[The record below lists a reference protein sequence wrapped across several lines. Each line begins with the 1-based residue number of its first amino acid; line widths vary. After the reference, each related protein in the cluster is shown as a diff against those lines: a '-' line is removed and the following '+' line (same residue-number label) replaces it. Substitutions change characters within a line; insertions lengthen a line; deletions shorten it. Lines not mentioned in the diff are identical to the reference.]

1 MSEQF
6 KALILDQKGEE
17 FTREVKS
24 VDKSF
29 LKHGDVTIKVDY
41 SDLNFKDGMILKNG
55 GKLVK
60 DFPHIP
66 GIDFAGTVES
76 SESDKFKKGDRVILT
91 GWRVGEVFFG
101 GYSQYAKV
109 QDDFLV
115 KMPDDLDSKK
125 AMILGT
131 AGLTALMCVLA
142 IQARETILLGE
153 PVKDV
158 LVTGATGG
166 VGSVAVLALSKLGYN
181 VSAVT
186 GKKDKADFLKSLGAK
201 TIVDRSEMDQD
212 ARPIDKGLYDG
223 VVDTT
228 GGKILAKALSHT
240 KPNGIVAACGLASSI
255 KLETTVMPFII
266 RGVKL
271 WGIDSVTAPAKRRE
285 FLWSQANNYIDFNI
299 LSEGV
304 QEWSL
309 DDLVQNSSKILKGE
323 ISGRVIV
330 DVNK

>member
-1 MSEQF
+1 MAF
-6 KALILDQKGEE
+6 KALVVNQEGEN
-17 FTREVKS
+17 FTREIKEVEQ
-24 VDKSF
+24 SF
-29 LKHGDVTIKVDY
+29 LKHGNVLVKVEY
-41 SDLNFKDGMILKNG
+41 SSLNYKDGMILKNG

-60 DFPHIP
+60 DYPHIP

-240 KPNGIVAACGLASSI
+240 RPNGIVAACGLASSY

-271 WGIDSVTAPAKRRE
+271 WGIDSVSAPFKRRE
-285 FLWSQANNYIDFNI
+285 FLWSQANSYIDFSK

-309 DDLVQNSSKILKGE
+309 DDLIQNSSKILKGE

>member
-1 MSEQF
+1 MSF
-6 KALILDQKGEE
+6 KAIVLNKDGEN
-17 FTREVKS
+17 FTREVKE
-24 VDKSF
+24 VEKSF
-29 LKHGDVTIKVDY
+29 LTHGNVLVKVDY
-41 SDLNFKDGMILKNG
+41 SSLNFKDGMILKNG
-55 GKLVK
+55 GNLVK
-60 DFPHIP
+60 DYPHIP
-66 GIDFAGTVES
+66 GIDFAGTVEE
-76 SESDKFKKGDRVILT
+76 SESGKFKKGDKVILT

-115 KMPDDLDSKK
+115 KMPNDLDSKK

-142 IQARETILLGE
+142 IQARETILLGD
-153 PVKDV
+153 PIKDV

-186 GKKDKADFLKSLGAK
+186 GKKDKSDFLKSLGANN
-201 TIVDRSEMDQD
+201 IVDRSELDQD

-240 KPNGIVAACGLASSI
+240 RPNGIVAACGLASSY

-285 FLWSQANNYIDFNI
+285 FLWSQATTYIDFNK

-304 QEWSL
+304 QEWGL
-309 DDLVQNSSKILKGE
+309 EDLVQNSSEILKGQ

-330 DVNK
+330 NVNK

>member
-1 MSEQF
+1 MSF
-6 KALILDQKGEE
+6 KAIVLNKDGEN
-17 FTREVKS
+17 FTRELKEVE
-24 VDKSF
+24 KSF
-29 LKHGDVTIKVDY
+29 LTHGNVLVKVDY
-41 SDLNFKDGMILKNG
+41 SSLNFKDGMILKNG
-55 GKLVK
+55 GNLVK
-60 DFPHIP
+60 DYPHIP
-66 GIDFAGTVES
+66 GIDFAGTVEE
-76 SESDKFKKGDRVILT
+76 SESGKFKKGDKVILT

-115 KMPDDLDSKK
+115 KMPNDLDSKK

-153 PVKDV
+153 PIKDV

-186 GKKDKADFLKSLGAK
+186 GKKDKSDFLKSFGANN
-201 TIVDRSEMDQD
+201 IVDRSELDQD

-240 KPNGIVAACGLASSI
+240 RPNGIVAACGLASSY

-285 FLWSQANNYIDFNI
+285 FLWSQATNYIDFNK

-304 QEWSL
+304 QEWGL
-309 DDLVQNSSKILKGE
+309 ENLIQNSSKILKGQ
-323 ISGRVIV
+323 ISGRVIIN
-330 DVNK
+330 VNK

>member
-1 MSEQF
+1 MSF
-6 KALILDQKGEE
+6 KAIVLNKDGEN
-17 FTREVKS
+17 FTREVKE
-24 VDKSF
+24 VEKSF
-29 LKHGDVTIKVDY
+29 LTHGNVLVKVDY
-41 SDLNFKDGMILKNG
+41 SSLNFKDGMILKNG
-55 GKLVK
+55 GNLVK
-60 DFPHIP
+60 DYPHIP
-66 GIDFAGTVES
+66 GIDFAGTVEE
-76 SESDKFKKGDRVILT
+76 SESGKFKKGDKVILT

-115 KMPDDLDSKK
+115 KMPNDLDSKK

-153 PVKDV
+153 SIKDV

-186 GKKDKADFLKSLGAK
+186 GKKDKSDFLKSLGANN
-201 TIVDRSEMDQD
+201 IVDRSEIDQD

-240 KPNGIVAACGLASSI
+240 RPNGIVAACGLASSY

-285 FLWSQANNYIDFNI
+285 FLWSQANTYVDFNQ

-304 QEWSL
+304 QEWGL
-309 DDLVQNSSKILKGE
+309 EDLVQNSSEILKGQ

-330 DVNK
+330 NVNK

>member
-1 MSEQF
+1 
-6 KALILDQKGEE
+6 
-17 FTREVKS
+17 
-24 VDKSF
+24 
-29 LKHGDVTIKVDY
+29 
-41 SDLNFKDGMILKNG
+41 MILKNG

-60 DFPHIP
+60 EYPHIP
-66 GIDFAGTVES
+66 GIDFSGTVEDS
-76 SESDKFKKGDRVILT
+76 QSDKFKKGDKVILT
-91 GWRVGEVFFG
+91 GWRVGEIYFG

-115 KMPDDLDSKK
+115 KMPSDIDSKK

-153 PVKDV
+153 PIKDV

-186 GKKDKADFLKSLGAK
+186 GKKDKADYLKSLGAN
-201 TIVDRSEMDQD
+201 TILDRQEMDQE
-212 ARPIDKGLYDG
+212 ARPLDKALYDG

-240 KPNGIVAACGLASSI
+240 KPNGIVAACGLASSF
-255 KLETTVMPFII
+255 KLETTVMPFLI

-271 WGIDSVTAPAKRRE
+271 WGIDSVTAPIKRRD
-285 FLWSQANNYIDFNI
+285 FLWSQATTYIDFEK
-299 LSEGV
+299 LLDGV
-304 QEWSL
+304 EEWSL
-309 DDLVQNSSKILKGE
+309 DDLAKNSSKILKGE
-323 ISGRVIV
+323 IAGRVIV
-330 DVNK
+330 NVNK

>member
-1 MSEQF
+1 MAF
-6 KALILDQKGEE
+6 KALVVNQEGEN
-17 FTREVKS
+17 FTREIKEVEQ
-24 VDKSF
+24 SF
-29 LKHGDVTIKVDY
+29 LKHGNVLVKVEY
-41 SDLNFKDGMILKNG
+41 SSLNYKDGMILKNG

-186 GKKDKADFLKSLGAK
+186 GKKDKSDFLKSLGAK

-285 FLWSQANNYIDFNI
+285 FLWSQANNYIDFNV

-309 DDLVQNSSKILKGE
+309 DDLIQNSSKILKGE

>member
-1 MSEQF
+1 VSF
-6 KALILDQKGEE
+6 KAIIVNQEGEN
-17 FTREVKS
+17 FTREVKEI
-24 VDKSF
+24 DKSF
-29 LKHGDVTIKVDY
+29 LNQGNVLVKVDY
-41 SDLNFKDGMILKNG
+41 SSLNYKDGMIVKNG

-66 GIDFAGTVES
+66 GIDFAGTVEE
-76 SESDKFKKGDRVILT
+76 SESEKFKAGDKVILT
-91 GWRVGEVFFG
+91 GWRVGEIYFG

-109 QDDFLV
+109 KDEFLV
-115 KMPDDLDSKK
+115 KMPSDLDSKK

-153 PVKDV
+153 PIKDV

-186 GKKDKADFLKSLGAK
+186 GKKNKADFLKSLGASE
-201 TIVDRSEMDQD
+201 IVNREDLDQD
-212 ARPIDKGLYDG
+212 AKPLDKALYDG

-240 KPNGIVAACGLASSI
+240 RPNGMVAACGLASSF

-266 RGVKL
+266 RGIKL
-271 WGIDSVTAPAKRRE
+271 WGIDSVTAPSKRRE
-285 FLWSQANNYIDFNI
+285 FLWSQATSYIDFNK

-309 DDLVQNSSKILKGE
+309 DDVVNNSSKILKGE

-330 DVNK
+330 NVNK

>member
-1 MSEQF
+1 MSF
-6 KALILDQKGEE
+6 KAIIVNQEGEN
-17 FTREVKS
+17 FTREVKEI
-24 VDKSF
+24 DKSF
-29 LKHGDVTIKVDY
+29 LNQGNVLVKVDY
-41 SDLNFKDGMILKNG
+41 SSLNYKDGMIVKNG

-66 GIDFAGTVES
+66 GIDFAGTVEE
-76 SESDKFKKGDRVILT
+76 SESDKFKAGDKVILT
-91 GWRVGEVFFG
+91 GWRVGEIYFG

-109 QDDFLV
+109 KDEFLV
-115 KMPDDLDSKK
+115 KMPNDLDSKK

-153 PVKDV
+153 PIKDV

-186 GKKDKADFLKSLGAK
+186 GKQDKADFLKSLGASE
-201 TIVDRSEMDQD
+201 IVKREDLDQD
-212 ARPIDKGLYDG
+212 AKPLDKALYDG

-240 KPNGIVAACGLASSI
+240 RPNGMVAACGLASSF

-266 RGVKL
+266 RGIKL
-271 WGIDSVTAPAKRRE
+271 WGIDSVTAPSKRRE
-285 FLWSQANNYIDFNI
+285 FLWSQATSYIDFNK

-309 DDLVQNSSKILKGE
+309 DDVVNNSSKILKGE

-330 DVNK
+330 NVNK

>member
-1 MSEQF
+1 MSF
-6 KALILDQKGEE
+6 KAIIVNQEGEN
-17 FTREVKS
+17 FTREVKEI
-24 VDKSF
+24 DKSF
-29 LKHGDVTIKVDY
+29 LNQGNVLVKVDY
-41 SDLNFKDGMILKNG
+41 SSLNYKDGMIIKNG

-66 GIDFAGTVES
+66 GIDFAGTVEE
-76 SESDKFKKGDRVILT
+76 SESDKFKAGDKVILT
-91 GWRVGEVFFG
+91 GWRVGEIYFG

-109 QDDFLV
+109 KDEFLV
-115 KMPDDLDSKK
+115 KMPKDLDSKK

-153 PVKDV
+153 PIKDV

-181 VSAVT
+181 VTAVT
-186 GKKDKADFLKSLGAK
+186 GKQDKANFLKSLGA
-201 TIVDRSEMDQD
+201 SEIAKREDLDQD
-212 ARPIDKGLYDG
+212 AKPLDKALYDG

-240 KPNGIVAACGLASSI
+240 RPNGMVAACGLASSF

-266 RGVKL
+266 RGIKL
-271 WGIDSVTAPAKRRE
+271 WGIDSVTAPSKRRE
-285 FLWSQANNYIDFNI
+285 FLWSQATSYIDFNK

-309 DDLVQNSSKILKGE
+309 EDVVNNSSKILKGE

-330 DVNK
+330 NVNK

>member
-1 MSEQF
+1 MAF
-6 KALILDQKGEE
+6 KALVVNQEGEN
-17 FTREVKS
+17 FTREIKEVEQ
-24 VDKSF
+24 SF
-29 LKHGDVTIKVDY
+29 LKHGNVLVKVEY
-41 SDLNFKDGMILKNG
+41 SSLNYKDGMILKNG

-186 GKKDKADFLKSLGAK
+186 GKKDKSDFLKSLGAK

-309 DDLVQNSSKILKGE
+309 DDLIQNSSKILKGE

>member
-1 MSEQF
+1 MAF
-6 KALILDQKGEE
+6 KALVVNQEGEN
-17 FTREVKS
+17 FTREIKEVEQ
-24 VDKSF
+24 SF
-29 LKHGDVTIKVDY
+29 LKHGNVLVKVEY
-41 SDLNFKDGMILKNG
+41 SSLNYKDGMILKNG

-271 WGIDSVTAPAKRRE
+271 WGIDSVTAPSKRRE
-285 FLWSQANNYIDFNI
+285 FLWSQANNYIDFNV

>member
-1 MSEQF
+1 MNF
-6 KALILDQKGEE
+6 KALIINQQDEN
-17 FTREVKS
+17 FTREVKNIDS
-24 VDKSF
+24 SF
-29 LKHGDVTIKVDY
+29 LKHGNVLVKVDY
-41 SDLNFKDGMILKNG
+41 SSLNYKDGMILKNG

-60 DFPHIP
+60 EYPHIP
-66 GIDFAGTVES
+66 GIDFAGTVEDS
-76 SESDKFKKGDRVILT
+76 QSDKFKKGDKVILT
-91 GWRVGEVFFG
+91 GWRVGEIYFG

-115 KMPDDLDSKK
+115 KMPSDIDSKK

-153 PVKDV
+153 PIKDV

-186 GKKDKADFLKSLGAK
+186 GKKDKADYLKSLGAN
-201 TIVDRSEMDQD
+201 TILDRQEMDQE
-212 ARPIDKGLYDG
+212 ARPLDKALYDG

-240 KPNGIVAACGLASSI
+240 KPNGIVAACGLASSF
-255 KLETTVMPFII
+255 KLETTVMPFLI

-271 WGIDSVTAPAKRRE
+271 WGIDSVTAPTKRRD
-285 FLWSQANNYIDFNI
+285 FLWSQATTYIDFEK
-299 LSEGV
+299 LLDGV
-304 QEWSL
+304 EEWSL
-309 DDLVQNSSKILKGE
+309 DDLAKNSSKILKGE
-323 ISGRVIV
+323 IAGRVIV
-330 DVNK
+330 NVNK

>member
-1 MSEQF
+1 MAF
-6 KALILDQKGEE
+6 KAIIINKNGEN
-17 FTREVKS
+17 FTREVKEI
-24 VDKSF
+24 DQSF
-29 LKHGDVTIKVDY
+29 LKHGNVLVKIDY
-41 SDLNFKDGMILKNG
+41 SSLNYKDGMILKNG
-55 GKLVK
+55 GSLVK
-60 DFPHIP
+60 EYPHVP
-66 GIDFAGTVES
+66 GIDFSGTVEK
-76 SESDKFKKGDRVILT
+76 SESQKFSKGDKVILT
-91 GWRVGEVFFG
+91 GWRVGEIYYG

-115 KMPDDLDSKK
+115 KMPSNLDSKK

-153 PVKDV
+153 PIKDV

-186 GKKDKADFLKSLGAK
+186 GKKDKAEFLKSLGAK
-201 TIVDRSEMDQD
+201 NIVSRDEMDQD

-228 GGKILAKALSHT
+228 GGKILSKALSHT
-240 KPNGIVAACGLASSI
+240 RPYGIVAACGLASSY

-271 WGIDSVTAPAKRRE
+271 WGIDSATAPAKRRE
-285 FLWSQANNYIDFNI
+285 FLWSQATTYIDFAK

-304 QEWSL
+304 QEWGL
-309 DDLVQNSSKILKGE
+309 NDLVDNSSKILKGE
-323 ISGRVIV
+323 VSGRVIV
-330 DVNK
+330 NVNK

>member
-1 MSEQF
+1 MSF
-6 KALILDQKGEE
+6 KAIVLNKDGEN
-17 FTREVKS
+17 FTRKVKEVE
-24 VDKSF
+24 KSF
-29 LKHGDVTIKVDY
+29 LTHGNVLVKVDY
-41 SDLNFKDGMILKNG
+41 SSLNFKDGMILKNG
-55 GKLVK
+55 GNLVK
-60 DFPHIP
+60 DYPHIP
-66 GIDFAGTVES
+66 GIDFAGTVEE
-76 SESDKFKKGDRVILT
+76 SESGKFKKGDKVILT

-109 QDDFLV
+109 QDNFLV
-115 KMPDDLDSKK
+115 KMPNDLDSKK

-153 PVKDV
+153 PIKDV

-186 GKKDKADFLKSLGAK
+186 GKKDKSDFLKSLGANN
-201 TIVDRSEMDQD
+201 IVDRSELDLD

-240 KPNGIVAACGLASSI
+240 RPNGIVAACGLASSY

-285 FLWSQANNYIDFNI
+285 FLWSQATSYIDFNK

-304 QEWSL
+304 QEWGL
-309 DDLVQNSSKILKGE
+309 EDLVQNSSEILKGQ

-330 DVNK
+330 NVNK

>member
-1 MSEQF
+1 MNF
-6 KALILDQKGEE
+6 KAIVVNQEGEN
-17 FTREVKS
+17 FTREVKEI
-24 VDKSF
+24 DKSF
-29 LKHGDVTIKVDY
+29 LNQGNVLVKIDY
-41 SDLNFKDGMILKNG
+41 SSLNYKDGMILKNG
-55 GKLVK
+55 GRLVK

-66 GIDFAGTVES
+66 GIDFAGTVE
-76 SESDKFKKGDRVILT
+76 ESDSDKYKAGDKVILT
-91 GWRVGEVFFG
+91 GWRVGEIYFG

-109 QDDFLV
+109 KDEFLV
-115 KMPDDLDSKK
+115 KMPKDLDSKK

-142 IQARETILLGE
+142 IQARETILLGD
-153 PVKDV
+153 PIKDV

-166 VGSVAVLALSKLGYN
+166 VGSVAVLALSNLGYN

-201 TIVDRSEMDQD
+201 EIVNREDLDQD
-212 ARPIDKGLYDG
+212 AKPLDKALYDG

-240 KPNGIVAACGLASSI
+240 RPNGMVAACGLASSF

-266 RGVKL
+266 RGIKL
-271 WGIDSVTAPAKRRE
+271 WGVDSVTAPTKRRE
-285 FLWSQANNYIDFNI
+285 FLWSQAANYINFDK

-309 DDLVQNSSKILKGE
+309 DDIVNNSSKILKGE

-330 DVNK
+330 NVNK

>member
-1 MSEQF
+1 MSF
-6 KALILDQKGEE
+6 KAIVLNKDGEN
-17 FTREVKS
+17 FTREVKE
-24 VDKSF
+24 VEKSF
-29 LKHGDVTIKVDY
+29 LTHGNVLVKVDY
-41 SDLNFKDGMILKNG
+41 SSLNFKDGMILKNG
-55 GKLVK
+55 GNLVK
-60 DFPHIP
+60 DYPHIP
-66 GIDFAGTVES
+66 GIDFAGTVEE
-76 SESDKFKKGDRVILT
+76 SESGKFKKGDKVILT

-115 KMPDDLDSKK
+115 KMPNDLDSKK

-153 PVKDV
+153 PIKDV

-186 GKKDKADFLKSLGAK
+186 GKKNKSDFLKSLGANN
-201 TIVDRSEMDQD
+201 IVDRSELDQD

-240 KPNGIVAACGLASSI
+240 RPNGIVAACGLASSY

-285 FLWSQANNYIDFNI
+285 FLWSQANTYVDFNK

-304 QEWSL
+304 QEWGL
-309 DDLVQNSSKILKGE
+309 EDLVQNSSEILKGQ

-330 DVNK
+330 NVNK

>member
-1 MSEQF
+1 MAF
-6 KALILDQKGEE
+6 KALVVNQEGEN
-17 FTREVKS
+17 FTREIKEVEQ
-24 VDKSF
+24 SF
-29 LKHGDVTIKVDY
+29 LKHGNVLVKVKY
-41 SDLNFKDGMILKNG
+41 SSLNYKDGMILKNG

-309 DDLVQNSSKILKGE
+309 DDLIQNSSKILKGE

>member
-1 MSEQF
+1 MSF
-6 KALILDQKGEE
+6 KAIVLNKDGEN
-17 FTREVKS
+17 FTREVKE
-24 VDKSF
+24 VEKSF
-29 LKHGDVTIKVDY
+29 LTHGNVLVKVDY
-41 SDLNFKDGMILKNG
+41 SSLNFKDGMILKNG
-55 GKLVK
+55 GNLVK
-60 DFPHIP
+60 DYPHIP
-66 GIDFAGTVES
+66 GIDFAGTVEE
-76 SESDKFKKGDRVILT
+76 SESGKFKKGDKVILT

-115 KMPDDLDSKK
+115 KMPNDLDSKK

-153 PVKDV
+153 PIKDV

-186 GKKDKADFLKSLGAK
+186 GKKDKSDFLKSLGANN
-201 TIVDRSEMDQD
+201 IVDRSELDQD

-240 KPNGIVAACGLASSI
+240 RPNGIVAACGLASSY
-255 KLETTVMPFII
+255 KLDTTVMPFII

-285 FLWSQANNYIDFNI
+285 FLWSQATTYIDFNK

-304 QEWSL
+304 QEWGL
-309 DDLVQNSSKILKGE
+309 EDLVQNSSEILKGQ

-330 DVNK
+330 NVNK

>member
-1 MSEQF
+1 MSF
-6 KALILDQKGEE
+6 KAIVLNKDGEN
-17 FTREVKS
+17 FTREVKE
-24 VDKSF
+24 VEKSF
-29 LKHGDVTIKVDY
+29 LTHGNVLVKVDY
-41 SDLNFKDGMILKNG
+41 SSLNFKDGMILKNG
-55 GKLVK
+55 GNLVK
-60 DFPHIP
+60 DYPHIP
-66 GIDFAGTVES
+66 GIDFAGTVEE
-76 SESDKFKKGDRVILT
+76 SETGKFKKGDKVILT

-115 KMPDDLDSKK
+115 KMPNDLDSKK

-153 PVKDV
+153 PIKDV

-186 GKKDKADFLKSLGAK
+186 GKKDKSDFLKSLGANN
-201 TIVDRSEMDQD
+201 IVDRSELDQD

-240 KPNGIVAACGLASSI
+240 RLNGIVAACGLASSY

-285 FLWSQANNYIDFNI
+285 FLWSQATTYIDFNK

-304 QEWSL
+304 QEWGL
-309 DDLVQNSSKILKGE
+309 EDLVQNSSEILKGQ

-330 DVNK
+330 NVNK

>member
-1 MSEQF
+1 MSF
-6 KALILDQKGEE
+6 KAIVLNKDGEN
-17 FTREVKS
+17 FTREVKE
-24 VDKSF
+24 VEKSF
-29 LKHGDVTIKVDY
+29 LTHGNVLVKVDY
-41 SDLNFKDGMILKNG
+41 SSLNFKDGMILKNG
-55 GKLVK
+55 GNLVK
-60 DFPHIP
+60 DYPHIP
-66 GIDFAGTVES
+66 GIDFAGTVEE
-76 SESDKFKKGDRVILT
+76 SESGKFKKGDKVILT

-115 KMPDDLDSKK
+115 KMPNDLDSKK

-153 PVKDV
+153 PIKDV

-186 GKKDKADFLKSLGAK
+186 GKKDKSDFLKSLGANN
-201 TIVDRSEMDQD
+201 IVDRSGLDQD

-240 KPNGIVAACGLASSI
+240 RPNGIVAACGLASSY

-271 WGIDSVTAPAKRRE
+271 WGIDSVTAPAKRRD
-285 FLWSQANNYIDFNI
+285 FLWSQATTYIDFNK
-299 LSEGV
+299 LSKGV
-304 QEWSL
+304 QEWGL
-309 DDLVQNSSKILKGE
+309 EDLVQNSSEILKGQ

-330 DVNK
+330 NVNK

>member
-1 MSEQF
+1 MSF
-6 KALILDQKGEE
+6 KAIVLNKDGEN
-17 FTREVKS
+17 FTREVKE
-24 VDKSF
+24 VEKSF
-29 LKHGDVTIKVDY
+29 LTHGNVLVKVDY
-41 SDLNFKDGMILKNG
+41 SSLNFKDGMILKNG
-55 GKLVK
+55 GNLVK
-60 DFPHIP
+60 DYPHIP
-66 GIDFAGTVES
+66 GIDFAGTVEE
-76 SESDKFKKGDRVILT
+76 SESGKFKKGDKVILT

-115 KMPDDLDSKK
+115 KMPNDLDSKK

-153 PVKDV
+153 PIKDV

-186 GKKDKADFLKSLGAK
+186 GKKNKSDFLKSLGANN
-201 TIVDRSEMDQD
+201 IVDRSELDQD

-240 KPNGIVAACGLASSI
+240 RPNGIVAACGLASSY

-285 FLWSQANNYIDFNI
+285 FLWSQATTYIDFNK

-309 DDLVQNSSKILKGE
+309 EDLVQNSSEILKGQ
-323 ISGRVIV
+323 ITGRVIV
-330 DVNK
+330 NVNK

>member
-1 MSEQF
+1 MSF
-6 KALILDQKGEE
+6 KAIVLNKDGEN
-17 FTREVKS
+17 FTREVKE
-24 VDKSF
+24 VEKSF
-29 LKHGDVTIKVDY
+29 LTHGNVLVKVDY
-41 SDLNFKDGMILKNG
+41 SSLNFKDGMILKNG
-55 GKLVK
+55 GNLVK
-60 DFPHIP
+60 DYPHIP
-66 GIDFAGTVES
+66 GIDFSGTVEE
-76 SESDKFKKGDRVILT
+76 SESGKFKKGDKVILT

-115 KMPDDLDSKK
+115 KMPNDLDSKK

-153 PVKDV
+153 PIKDV

-186 GKKDKADFLKSLGAK
+186 GKKDKSGFLKSLGANN
-201 TIVDRSEMDQD
+201 IVDRSELDQD

-240 KPNGIVAACGLASSI
+240 RPNGIVAACGLASSY

-285 FLWSQANNYIDFNI
+285 FLWSQATTYIDFNQ

-304 QEWSL
+304 QEWGL
-309 DDLVQNSSKILKGE
+309 EDLVQNSSKILKGQ

-330 DVNK
+330 NVNK

>member
-1 MSEQF
+1 MTF
-6 KALILDQKGEE
+6 KAIVLNKDGEN
-17 FTREVKS
+17 FTREVKE
-24 VDKSF
+24 VEKSF
-29 LKHGDVTIKVDY
+29 LTHGNVLVKIDY
-41 SDLNFKDGMILKNG
+41 SSLNFKDGMILKNG
-55 GKLVK
+55 GNLVK
-60 DFPHIP
+60 DYPHIP
-66 GIDFAGTVES
+66 GIDFAGTVEE
-76 SESDKFKKGDRVILT
+76 SESDKFKKGDKVILT

-109 QDDFLV
+109 QDEFLV
-115 KMPDDLDSKK
+115 KMPNDLDSKK

-153 PVKDV
+153 PIKDV

-186 GKKDKADFLKSLGAK
+186 GKKDKSDFLKSLGANI
-201 TIVDRSEMDQD
+201 IVDRSELDQD

-240 KPNGIVAACGLASSI
+240 RPNGIVAACGLASSY

-266 RGVKL
+266 RGIKL

-285 FLWSQANNYIDFNI
+285 FLWSQATKYLDFSK

-304 QEWSL
+304 QEWSPE
-309 DDLVQNSSKILKGE
+309 DLVQNSSEILKGR

-330 DVNK
+330 NVNK

>member
-1 MSEQF
+1 MSYGV
-6 KALILDQKGEE
+6 LGLSG
-17 FTREVKS
+17 T
-24 VDKSF
+24 
-29 LKHGDVTIKVDY
+29 
-41 SDLNFKDGMILKNG
+41 
-55 GKLVK
+55 KLVK

-66 GIDFAGTVES
+66 GIDFAGTVEE
-76 SESDKFKKGDRVILT
+76 SESEKFKAGDKVILT
-91 GWRVGEVFFG
+91 GWRVGEIYFG

-109 QDDFLV
+109 KDEFLV
-115 KMPDDLDSKK
+115 KMPSDLDSKK

-153 PVKDV
+153 PIKDV

-186 GKKDKADFLKSLGAK
+186 GKKNKADFLKSLGASE
-201 TIVDRSEMDQD
+201 IVNREDLDQD
-212 ARPIDKGLYDG
+212 AKPLDKALYDG

-240 KPNGIVAACGLASSI
+240 RPNGMVAACGLASSF

-266 RGVKL
+266 RGIKL
-271 WGIDSVTAPAKRRE
+271 WGIDSVTAPSKRRE
-285 FLWSQANNYIDFNI
+285 FLWSQATSYIDFNK

-309 DDLVQNSSKILKGE
+309 DDVVNNSSKILKGE

-330 DVNK
+330 NVNK

>member
-1 MSEQF
+1 MSF
-6 KALILDQKGEE
+6 KAIVLNKNGEN
-17 FTREVKS
+17 FTREVKE
-24 VDKSF
+24 VEKSF
-29 LKHGDVTIKVDY
+29 LTHGNVLVKVDY
-41 SDLNFKDGMILKNG
+41 SSLNFKDGMILKNG
-55 GKLVK
+55 GNLVK
-60 DFPHIP
+60 DYPHIP
-66 GIDFAGTVES
+66 GIDFAGTVEE
-76 SESDKFKKGDRVILT
+76 SESGKFKKGDKVILT

-115 KMPDDLDSKK
+115 KMPNDLDSKK

-153 PVKDV
+153 PIKDV

-186 GKKDKADFLKSLGAK
+186 GKKDKSGFLKSLGANN
-201 TIVDRSEMDQD
+201 IVDRLELDQD

-240 KPNGIVAACGLASSI
+240 RPNGIVAACGLASSY

-285 FLWSQANNYIDFNI
+285 FLWSQATTYIDFNK

-304 QEWSL
+304 QEWGL
-309 DDLVQNSSKILKGE
+309 EDLVQNSSEILKGQ

-330 DVNK
+330 NVNK

>member
-1 MSEQF
+1 MNF
-6 KALILDQKGEE
+6 KAIVVNQEGEN
-17 FTREVKS
+17 FTREIKEI
-24 VDKSF
+24 DKSF
-29 LKHGDVTIKVDY
+29 LNQGNVLVKIDY
-41 SDLNFKDGMILKNG
+41 SSLNYKDGMILKNG
-55 GKLVK
+55 GRLVK

-66 GIDFAGTVES
+66 GIDFAGTVE
-76 SESDKFKKGDRVILT
+76 ESDSDKYKAGDKVILT
-91 GWRVGEVFFG
+91 GWRVGEIYFG

-109 QDDFLV
+109 KDEFLV
-115 KMPDDLDSKK
+115 KMPSDLDSKK

-142 IQARETILLGE
+142 IQARETILLGD
-153 PVKDV
+153 PIKDV

-166 VGSVAVLALSKLGYN
+166 VGSVAVLALSNLGYN

-201 TIVDRSEMDQD
+201 EIVNREDLDQD
-212 ARPIDKGLYDG
+212 AKPLDKALYDG
-223 VVDTT
+223 VVDTA

-240 KPNGIVAACGLASSI
+240 RPNGMVAACGLASSF

-266 RGVKL
+266 RGIKL
-271 WGIDSVTAPAKRRE
+271 WGVDSVTAPTKRRE
-285 FLWSQANNYIDFNI
+285 FLWSQAANYINFDK

-309 DDLVQNSSKILKGE
+309 DDIVNNSSKILKGE

-330 DVNK
+330 NVNK

>member
-1 MSEQF
+1 MAF
-6 KALILDQKGEE
+6 KALVVNQEGEN
-17 FTREVKS
+17 FTREIKEVEQ
-24 VDKSF
+24 SF
-29 LKHGDVTIKVDY
+29 LKHGNVLVKVEY
-41 SDLNFKDGMILKNG
+41 SSLNYKDGMILKNG

-285 FLWSQANNYIDFNI
+285 FLWSQVNNYIDFNV

-309 DDLVQNSSKILKGE
+309 DDLIQNSSKILKGE

>member
-1 MSEQF
+1 MNF
-6 KALILDQKGEE
+6 KALIINQQDEN
-17 FTREVKS
+17 FTREVKNIDS
-24 VDKSF
+24 SF
-29 LKHGDVTIKVDY
+29 LKHGNVLVKVDY
-41 SDLNFKDGMILKNG
+41 SSLNYKDGMILKNG

-60 DFPHIP
+60 EYPHIP
-66 GIDFAGTVES
+66 GIDFAGTVEDS
-76 SESDKFKKGDRVILT
+76 QSDKFKKGDKVILT
-91 GWRVGEVFFG
+91 GWRVGEIYFG

-115 KMPDDLDSKK
+115 KMPSDIDSKK

-153 PVKDV
+153 PIKDV

-186 GKKDKADFLKSLGAK
+186 GKKDKADYLKSLGAN
-201 TIVDRSEMDQD
+201 TILDRQEMDQE
-212 ARPIDKGLYDG
+212 ARPLDKALYDG

-240 KPNGIVAACGLASSI
+240 KPNGIVAACGLASSF
-255 KLETTVMPFII
+255 KLETTVMPFLI

-271 WGIDSVTAPAKRRE
+271 WGIDSVTAPTKRRE
-285 FLWSQANNYIDFNI
+285 FLWSQATTYIDFEK
-299 LSEGV
+299 LLDGV
-304 QEWSL
+304 EEWSL
-309 DDLVQNSSKILKGE
+309 DDLAKNSSKILKGE
-323 ISGRVIV
+323 IAGRVIV
-330 DVNK
+330 NVNK